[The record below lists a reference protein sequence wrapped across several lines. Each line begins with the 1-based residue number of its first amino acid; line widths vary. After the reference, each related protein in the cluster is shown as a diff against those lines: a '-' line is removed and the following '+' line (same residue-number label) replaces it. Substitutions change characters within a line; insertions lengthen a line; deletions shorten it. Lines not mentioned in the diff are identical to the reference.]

1 MNLMRIGVGT
11 LRLAGLPVL
20 AGGLLVGFAPAV
32 GEAAEASV
40 STAPISAPES
50 PRLITQRFGAWLYRC
65 QEATA
70 EGKPKRSICE
80 LAQDVAVEQDGKAK
94 TLMTIVV
101 GPTANGTG
109 HGLTALVPL
118 GVRLK
123 PGLGLAI
130 DDGTAQSIAYDYCGP
145 RGCWVTG
152 APIDALVPGLK
163 AGKTG
168 RAKLV
173 MLNGR
178 EITIEFPLVGFAAG
192 LAALDGDHVPVP
204 DARPGDPKVKP
215 KAK

>member
-1 MNLMRIGVGT
+1 MGAGT

-20 AGGLLVGFAPAV
+20 AGGFLVGLAPAI
-32 GEAAEASV
+32 GEAAEAPV
-40 STAPISAPES
+40 STAPISGPES

-70 EGKPKRSICE
+70 EGKPTRSICE

-94 TLMTIVV
+94 TIMTIVV
-101 GPTANGTG
+101 APAANPAG

-130 DDGTAQSIAYDYCGP
+130 DDGTAQPIAYDYCGP

-152 APIDALVPGLK
+152 APIDGLLPGLK

-168 RAKLV
+168 RARLV
-173 MLNGR
+173 MLDGR

-192 LAALDGDHVPVP
+192 LAALDRDRAPVP
-204 DARPGDPKVKP
+204 DARPGDPKAKP
-215 KAK
+215 KTK